1 VLLGMSKTLKKCG
14 HNLISSR
21 NGQVAKGVLE
31 ILQQLPTVHVTLDDL
46 PRLTSD
52 PGEYAYVRCVDVSDD
67 LSQMLICA
75 RYNL

>member
-1 VLLGMSKTLKKCG
+1 VGIVSFHL
-14 HNLISSR
+14 R

-31 ILQQLPTVHVTLDDL
+31 ILQQLPTVHVTVDDL

-75 RYNL
+75 RYNLS